1 MKLVAKC
8 VFLTIALAGCG
19 SSEQHFYTLQRVPG
33 ASEAAEPATIE
44 VGRPG
49 LAGYLDRSEIVL
61 KNDAYH
67 ISTNDHA
74 RWAEPLG
81 DMIGRVLTQDLSQR
95 LRNPNVYDQGGG
107 ITASPDARVE
117 VDIVSFNKDDSGSVA
132 LNANIAIE
140 QGATHRPMA
149 KRHVTLQATADSG
162 DPEMLVATMSNLLGS
177 LSDRIATDVRSS
189 TALAAAPAA
198 TPVAMNQPDP
208 PAQLA
213 DMAPPPDT
221 PASNPEAFASNAAPP
236 PVVLPAPVTHV
247 TETPL
252 KPACTS
258 DGRAVPCLQAP

>member
-19 SSEQHFYTLQRVPG
+19 SSEPRFYTLQRVSG
-33 ASEAAEPATIE
+33 ASEATEPATIE

-61 KNDAYH
+61 KNDAYR
-67 ISTNDHA
+67 ISTDDHT

-95 LRNPNVYDQGGG
+95 LRNSSVYDQGGA

-117 VDIVSFNKDDSGSVA
+117 VDIVSFNKDESGSVA

-140 QGATHRPMA
+140 QGATHHPMA
-149 KRHVTLQATADSG
+149 KRHVTLQATTDNG
-162 DPEMLVATMSNLLGS
+162 DPEMLVATMSTLLGT

-198 TPVAMNQPDP
+198 APVAMTQAAP

-213 DMAPPPDT
+213 DLAPPPDT
-221 PASNPEAFASNAAPP
+221 PAPSAQAFASNAVPP
-236 PVVLPAPVTHV
+236 PVALSAPVTRV
-247 TETPL
+247 TESPL
-252 KPACTS
+252 KAGCTS
-258 DGRAVPCLQAP
+258 GGKAVPCLQAP